1 MATPLVLAQQVFSVL
16 TSNLGTNSTLEAAQ
30 ATPVPFPT
38 DLSSLVTFLCSLSAL
53 RDWLKLLVFG
63 FVLESLRR
71 LASHFYY
78 KLYDS
83 LFITATFDEDDAS
96 YGLFYFSRV

>member
-1 MATPLVLAQQVFSVL
+1 MATPLVLAQQVFSAL
-16 TSNLGTNSTLEAAQ
+16 TNNLATNSTSEAAQ

-71 LASHFYY
+71 LAFHFYY

-83 LFITATFDEDDAS
+83 LFITATFEEEDAS
-96 YGLFYFSRV
+96 YGLFHSSCV